1 MTNRKPSPELDQQ
14 TMRLHDEACARGED
28 TYVDPATGYR
38 VITEVG
44 HRHRGSCCGN
54 RCRHCPFD
62 WSAVPDGLIG
72 WIVLIVLMT
81 TGATAQ
87 WQRMPLDTVRSA
99 TFGSSQQSGQGA
111 SFFPANILRGPSA
124 LARDTVP
131 ATDPREICSIGLG
144 GSITLGLRRG
154 VIVDGPGADFT
165 VFENAFTYGRGRIY
179 AEPATV
185 EVSRDGVSWTMFPYD
200 SVRCTG
206 LAGMTPTTGDDPF
219 DPVRSGGD
227 AFDLADVGM
236 DSVRWVRL
244 TDVTA
249 LILNNSSSPFFDPTL
264 SGFDLDVVLARH
276 TVPVAWELDARPVV
290 LSSMVELAMPAASVV
305 QILDVTGR
313 VISTIGQQAGIMQL
327 DMSWLP
333 GGWYY
338 VIVDDGRER
347 ILLRYLR
354 S

>member
-1 MTNRKPSPELDQQ
+1 MTKRKPPLELDRE
-14 TMRLHDEACARGED
+14 TLRLHDEACARGED

-38 VITEVG
+38 VITEVR
-44 HRHRGSCCGN
+44 HRHRGDCCGN
-54 RCRHCPFD
+54 KCRHCPFD

-72 WIVLIVLMT
+72 WIVAFVILSA
-81 TGATAQ
+81 GASAQ
-87 WQRMPLDTVRSA
+87 WQRMALDTVGGYV
-99 TFGSSQQSGQGA
+99 FGSGQRTGQSA
-111 SFFPANILRGPSA
+111 AFFPTNILRGPSA

-131 ATDPREICSIGLG
+131 ATDPREICSLGLG
-144 GSITLGLRRG
+144 GSITLGLRRA

-165 VFENAFTYGRGRIY
+165 VFENAFTYGRGRTY

-185 EVSRDGVSWTMFPYD
+185 EVSRDGLVWKMFPFD
-200 SVRCTG
+200 SISCSG
-206 LAGMTPTTGDDPF
+206 LAGVTPTSGEDPY
-219 DPVRSGGD
+219 DPMRSGGD
-227 AFDLADVGM
+227 RFDLADIGM
-236 DSVRWVRL
+236 DSVRWVRIG
-244 TDVTA
+244 DVTA
-249 LILNNSSSPFFDPTL
+249 MILNNPSSPFFDPTL

-276 TVPVAWELDARPVV
+276 AAPMAWELEARPVV
-290 LSSMVELAMPAASVV
+290 LSGMVEIAMPHSSTV
-305 QILDVTGR
+305 QIMDLTGR
-313 VISTIGQQAGIMQL
+313 VIETSMRQAGILQL